1 MSKLK
6 CPGCEAK
13 LKSPILHLHLQNS
26 LLDKVVAYFEE
37 IRASVLQSV
46 PELYQKIS
54 QKLPHSDNLEQDQE
68 SYIMIGRQFLIS
80 HTCHSLYYGRWITEY
95 NDCIIDEGF
104 KILGKKR
111 PAPAAKGKRKS
122 KTKVTQLP
130 DCWVLQSN
138 LVHSFQIQSLA
149 RMDMLSLQ

>member
-1 MSKLK
+1 MFFNDIWLGFLCDQVIRQAEQMSKLK

-26 LLDKVVAYFEE
+26 LLDKVVTYFEE

-46 PELYQKIS
+46 PELYQQIS

-111 PAPAAKGKRKS
+111 PAPAARGKRKS
-122 KTKVTQLP
+122 KKKVTQLP
-130 DCWVLQSN
+130 DC
-138 LVHSFQIQSLA
+138 
-149 RMDMLSLQ
+149 